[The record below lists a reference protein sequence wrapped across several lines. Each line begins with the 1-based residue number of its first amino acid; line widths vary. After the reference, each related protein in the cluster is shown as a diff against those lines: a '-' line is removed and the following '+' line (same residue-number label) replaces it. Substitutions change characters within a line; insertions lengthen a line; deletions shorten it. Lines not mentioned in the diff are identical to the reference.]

1 MFPPTTLSALLL
13 LLPALI
19 PLVQSY
25 DFSPTLPASAIPDAQ
40 KSDWCDS
47 HSSTCVSIC
56 GTGMGTDLLGV
67 KVNACSYKTLQ
78 YECICNKDN
87 LKPKMELFHYTVP
100 GLMCEAAWKACGK
113 TNEGDKKMV
122 GECDN
127 QIRKKCGH
135 RITKDQQTK
144 NEGLYG
150 FFKPIKGGGKA
161 GGKKREEF
169 VA

>member
-1 MFPPTTLSALLL
+1 MFPLLSLLPLL
-13 LLPALI
+13 LLPLCI
-19 PLVQSY
+19 QSY
-25 DFSPTLPASAIPDAQ
+25 DFSPTLPASAVPDAQ

-56 GTGMGTDLLGV
+56 GTGMPGTDTDLLGV

-87 LKPKMELFHYTVP
+87 LRPKMELFHYTVP
-100 GLMCEAAWKACGK
+100 GLMCEAAWKACRK

-135 RITKDQQTK
+135 LRTKDQETK

-161 GGKKREEF
+161 GGKRRGTFE
-169 VA
+169 